1 MSLTINDI
9 MQGASDPGQA
19 IANYVGN
26 LQVGGNTTSAPTPT
40 SGTNG
45 YQFNPGS
52 ATTPVAPSASPY
64 SLTAPTGT
72 APAPQMQ
79 MPLTGAPQMQ
89 PQMQPQGLQ
98 APMPQPMAPQ
108 MQPSA
113 APAPI
118 PQPMNMAG
126 TMAQPIPNAP
136 VSPQQAQQ
144 VMNQPQGAVAQPA
157 VYTPPSNQMQP
168 TTPQG
173 GNVYGNMIQAESNG
187 QNFNAQGQPLTS
199 PAGAMFAAQVM
210 PGTAANPGY
219 GIKPAAA
226 QTPEEYNR
234 VGREYYNAM
243 YNKFQGDP
251 YKAAAAYNAGPGRVD
266 RAIAEA
272 KEKGGDYRDYL
283 PAETRAYLDKIQG
296 NHAQISQVALQTK
309 PSPEASDDMH
319 NTLHTDH
326 FVANQNRYDV
336 KSNYAFSDQAPIMV
350 QKAANEQLSKDLD
363 HTNKIEQA
371 QKIVESKLASGDT
384 SDFARALVNNDDK
397 GSYIKAYLFHRFG
410 LNDLA
415 KNEQQKLGAGNQW
428 QSAVDSNGQ
437 RALINYDGNN
447 MPISGYDQ
455 TGRKLTGNE
464 LANFAASAVPMNK
477 AETTAEVYY
486 DPTKPTSARF
496 NLVKTPMG
504 GRFVEAGTNRLA
516 TPEEQNRLVKMSAG
530 GPLEQQAMA
539 AYLTHGFGQ
548 QGTQAAQGY
557 QNAPLPA
564 APGSTQ
570 GRMQIQ
576 GGAQPQVPT
585 PTTAAQPGAAPA
597 PTPPSAAPI
606 APTQP
611 NVPVYQQQQQAAV
624 SGEEQKSFL
633 KDKTD
638 FANNAGPGAEVA
650 NIRRNQISNLMND
663 PQIMGYLAAEPT
675 SGGKFAQFIR
685 EVVAGA
691 YDKDEGKKLADDLR
705 TSGLPIPLQDKIKE
719 YQQANTRINAL
730 TLKSN
735 EGPGSISNAEQRMN
749 QNANMTNIGD
759 LGPWS
764 ALTGLGKHQLVGD
777 MTVAKQQ
784 FAAQHPE
791 LNTATKFQ
799 DAWSKQYN
807 TIMNS
812 YEGIYQARLSA
823 VKPYYDAASNPANRN
838 NVEVQKQYR
847 NASVAAFKTYPT
859 PDYNPQTGKWDYK
872 TKEAK
877 MAAMRAIAGGQ

>member
-1 MSLTINDI
+1 MSLTISQI
-9 MQGASDPGQA
+9 MQGANDPGQA
-19 IANYVGN
+19 ISNYIGN
-26 LQVGGNTTSAPTPT
+26 LQVGGQQASAPAVS
-40 SGTNG
+40 SGANN
-45 YQFNPGS
+45 YQFNPGQT
-52 ATTPVAPSASPY
+52 ATPVAPAQNPY

-72 APAPQMQ
+72 MPAPQAQAPM
-79 MPLTGAPQMQ
+79 TSAPQMQ
-89 PQMQPQGLQ
+89 PQAAPQGLQ
-98 APMPQPMAPQ
+98 PVAPQTMAPQ
-108 MQPSA
+108 AAPSA
-113 APAPI
+113 GPAQVQTP
-118 PQPMNMAG
+118 PMNMAG
-126 TMAQPIPNAP
+126 IPAQPIPNAP
-136 VSPQQAQQ
+136 VSPQAAQQ
-144 VMNQPQGAVAQPA
+144 VMNPAPAATAQPA
-157 VYTPPSNQMQP
+157 VYTPPAPQMAP

-173 GNVYGNMIQAESNG
+173 GNVYGNMIQAESGG

-199 PAGAMFAAQVM
+199 PKGAMFAAQVM
-210 PGTAANPGY
+210 PGTATNPGY
-219 GIKPAAA
+219 GVKPATA

-266 RAIAEA
+266 RAITEA

-283 PAETRAYLDKIQG
+283 PAETKAYLDKIQG
-296 NHAQISQVALQTK
+296 NHAQISQVVLQTK
-309 PSPEASDDMH
+309 PTQQASDDMR

-326 FVANQNRYDV
+326 FVDNQNRYDV
-336 KSNYAFSDQAPIMV
+336 KANYAFNENAPAMV
-350 QKAANEQLSKDLD
+350 KAAAAEQLSKDLD
-363 HTNKIEQA
+363 HANKIEQA
-371 QKIVESKLASGDT
+371 QKVVEAKIASGDT
-384 SDFARALVNNDDK
+384 SDFARALVNNDEK

-410 LNDLA
+410 LADLA

-428 QSAVDSNGQ
+428 QSAVDASGQ

-455 TGRKLTGNE
+455 TGRKLSGDQ
-464 LANFAASAVPMNK
+464 LASFAASAVPMNK

-557 QNAPLPA
+557 QNTPLPA

-570 GRMQIQ
+570 GAVQIQ
-576 GGAQPQVPT
+576 GGAPGQVPT
-585 PTTAAQPGAAPA
+585 PSTVAQPGAGAA
-597 PTPPSAAPI
+597 PTPPSAAPV
-606 APTQP
+606 PT
-611 NVPVYQQQQQAAV
+611 NAPVYQQQQQAAV
-624 SGEEQKSFL
+624 SGEEQKAFL

-650 NIRRNQISNLMND
+650 TIRRSQINNLMND
-663 PQIMGYLAAEPT
+663 PQIMGYLANDPT
-675 SGGKFAQFIR
+675 SSGKFGQFMR

-764 ALTGLGKHQLVGD
+764 ALNGLGKHQLVGD

-807 TIMNS
+807 TIMKG

-823 VKPYYDAASNPANRN
+823 IKPYYAAASDPKNKDNEQIQR
-838 NVEVQKQYR
+838 QYR
-847 NASVAAFKTYPT
+847 NASVASFKTYPT
-859 PDYNPQTGKWDYK
+859 PDYNPQTGKWDYR

-877 MAAMRAIAGGQ
+877 MAAMRAVAGGE